1 MSLRISTEPM
11 DSRQMALRVEVDP
24 ARVEQELRKAAR
36 KVAGQYR
43 IPGFRPGKAPYSVI
57 VQQIGLPALFNEFL
71 EPLGE
76 EVYRQAL
83 EESKIEPYAIAS
95 LDVDSLEPLTYKFV
109 VPLEPAVD
117 LGDYRSLRLEEPSAE
132 VDEADVAARLKEYQE
147 QYADW
152 GEVDR
157 PAQYGD
163 MLTMDVKSVLLDE
176 SGAGESGAGDEATVV
191 LDETDWDVTLDQEN
205 PLEPAGFDEQLLG
218 MRPGEEKEFVLSWPA
233 DSRSIYAGKQAR
245 FNVHVKA
252 IQANTVPELDDA
264 FAQMVGPDFATL
276 EDLKNNIRTTLQESR
291 KSQAENEYLEKALDA
306 LVAQSKL
313 EYPPVVVEDQL
324 DVMVSEF
331 ERQLRQFGI
340 ESLDSYLQ
348 QVGQT
353 REQYRDSLREQ
364 AELIARRNLVI
375 SELYRQEGIE
385 VTDEDIDRRI
395 DAMVGAGT
403 ATSAAPEGVEESAAE
418 HVEASGDELG
428 GEAAE
433 GSVETESARAENA
446 EVASAEAESVEAEN
460 AEAENSENAWQE
472 SDSARAL
479 RDLMHSGAGR
489 AILESQILH
498 DKALDRLLMIV
509 RGEELPE
516 IPAPKAEPEAGEA
529 AGGDEAEAA
538 EEAEAVEIG
547 ATGLAAG
554 DPAAQGSAAAEQD
567 EAENA

>member
-132 VDEADVAARLKEYQE
+132 VDEADVDARLKEYQE

-163 MLTMDVKSVLLDE
+163 MLTMDVKSVLLD
-176 SGAGESGAGDEATVV
+176 ESGAGDEATVV

-395 DAMVGAGT
+395 DAMVGGSPAG
-403 ATSAAPEGVEESAAE
+403 SGIEGDTESDSEESVEENAGENEAIAGEISGEA
-418 HVEASGDELG
+418 VEAS
-428 GEAAE
+428 A
-433 GSVETESARAENA
+433 ETETA
-446 EVASAEAESVEAEN
+446 EVEA
-460 AEAENSENAWQE
+460 AEAENGEETRQE

-529 AGGDEAEAA
+529 AAGDETEAA

>member
-132 VDEADVAARLKEYQE
+132 VDEADVDARLKEYQE

-163 MLTMDVKSVLLDE
+163 MLTMDVKSVLLD
-176 SGAGESGAGDEATVV
+176 ESGAGDEATVV

-276 EDLKNNIRTTLQESR
+276 EDLKNNIRTTLQERR

-395 DAMVGAGT
+395 DAMVGTGT
-403 ATSAAPEGVEESAAE
+403 ATSAAPEGVAESAAE
-418 HVEASGDELG
+418 HVEAISDELG

-446 EVASAEAESVEAEN
+446 EVASAEAEN
-460 AEAENSENAWQE
+460 AEAENSENARQE

-529 AGGDEAEAA
+529 AAGDETEAA

>member
-117 LGDYRSLRLEEPSAE
+117 LGDYRGLRLEESSAE
-132 VDEADVAARLKEYQE
+132 VGEADVDARLKEYQE

-176 SGAGESGAGDEATVV
+176 EGSAGEGDAATVV

-218 MRPGEEKEFVLSWPA
+218 MRPGEEKEFVLNWPA
-233 DSRSIYAGKQAR
+233 ESRSIYAGKQAR
-245 FNVHVKA
+245 FNVHLKA
-252 IQANTVPELDDA
+252 IQANTVPEPDDA

-276 EDLKNNIRTTLQESR
+276 DDLKNNIRTTLQESR

-313 EYPPVVVEDQL
+313 DYPPVMVEDQL

-385 VTDEDIDRRI
+385 VTDEDIDQRI
-395 DAMVGAGT
+395 DAMVGGSPAD
-403 ATSAAPEGVEESAAE
+403 SGVEGDSESDTE
-418 HVEASGDELG
+418 SDTEESVEENAGENEAITGEIS

-433 GSVETESARAENA
+433 
-446 EVASAEAESVEAEN
+446 ASAEAETAEVET
-460 AEAENSENAWQE
+460 AEAESIEETRQE

-479 RDLMHSGAGR
+479 RDLMLSGAGR

-516 IPAPKAEPEAGEA
+516 IPAPKAEPEADKAATGEVE
-529 AGGDEAEAA
+529 GGETGAETEAEV
-538 EEAEAVEIG
+538 EAVEIG
-547 ATGLAAG
+547 ATGLAAD
-554 DPAAQGSAAAEQD
+554 DPAAQGSAAAGQG